1 MIEAFALLLLC
12 QLTGEILSRGLG
24 LPMPGPVIGL
34 LILFAGL
41 VIAQNFRKATAATIN
56 DTNLGRTTQGLLQHL
71 SVLFVP
77 AGVGVIDHL
86 HLLQSYGP
94 VLFLALF
101 VSTALSLA
109 VTALVFTA
117 VKNWQAARRTT

>member
-12 QLTGEILSRGLG
+12 QLAGEILSHGFG

-41 VIAQNFRKATAATIN
+41 VIAQNFGTVTTASII
-56 DTNLGRTTQGLLQHL
+56 DTALGRATGGLLQHL

-101 VSTALSLA
+101 ISTALSLA
-109 VTALVFTA
+109 VTALAFTG
-117 VKNWQAARRTT
+117 VKSWQSARRVS

>member
-12 QLTGEILSRGLG
+12 QLAGEILSRGFG
-24 LPMPGPVIGL
+24 LPMPGPVVGL
-34 LILFAGL
+34 LLLFAGL
-41 VIAQNFRKATAATIN
+41 LIARKFTSLSATSIN
-56 DTNLGRTTQGLLQHL
+56 DTELGRTTGGLLQHL

-86 HLLQSYGP
+86 GLLNSYGP
-94 VLFLALF
+94 ILFLALL

-109 VTALVFTA
+109 VTALVFTW
-117 VKNWQAARRTT
+117 VKRWQSARGGS

>member
-12 QLTGEILSRGLG
+12 QLAGEILSHGLG

-41 VIAQNFRKATAATIN
+41 VITQNFGKVTAGSIN
-56 DTNLGRTTQGLLQHL
+56 DTALGRATGGLLQHL

-86 HLLQSYGP
+86 HLLQTFGP
-94 VLFLALF
+94 VLFLALL
-101 VSTALSLA
+101 VSTALALA
-109 VTALVFTA
+109 VTALTFTA
-117 VKNWQAARRTT
+117 VKRWQAAS

>member
-41 VIAQNFRKATAATIN
+41 VIAQNFRKVTAATIN

-117 VKNWQAARRTT
+117 VKNWQAARRTS